1 MNKRTYVIKK
11 RNGSRNK
18 WLNLIIV
25 GLVVISFVVL
35 LVLQSG
41 GGEIET
47 VLSDVED
54 AYGFSELD
62 YSEILYYYKSETGP
76 FGENNRFLIIQLDE
90 KSQDEVQAYYE
101 EQDVFCNAPMRKD
114 ILTWMN
120 EIINGLNINN
130 SMPELSSGF
139 YAFYDKEAERILSME
154 EVDMC
159 MRAENLTLMHRYI
172 LLQYSVEDGKMYI
185 FEYS

>member
-62 YSEILYYYKSETGP
+62 YSELLYYYKSETGP
-76 FGENNRFLIIQLDE
+76 FG
-90 KSQDEVQAYYE
+90 
-101 EQDVFCNAPMRKD
+101 
-114 ILTWMN
+114 
-120 EIINGLNINN
+120 
-130 SMPELSSGF
+130 
-139 YAFYDKEAERILSME
+139 
-154 EVDMC
+154 
-159 MRAENLTLMHRYI
+159 
-172 LLQYSVEDGKMYI
+172 
-185 FEYS
+185 